1 MSATHLD
8 ARHRL
13 TFSAEYTLL
22 NKVGEIIKRLR
33 AQNGID
39 PLKSSAITARLPYL
53 SPAISFGSYAE
64 SLKGGGKMEQMMQ
77 GMGMM
82 GAPPP
87 EDDGEAKKRQE
98 ERELLEK
105 QKMAKMKAL
114 QKQGRR
120 VVRR

>member
-1 MSATHLD
+1 MA
-8 ARHRL
+8 L
-13 TFSAEYTLL
+13 TSFAEYTLL

-39 PLKSSAITARLPYL
+39 PLRSSAITARLPYL

>member
-1 MSATHLD
+1 
-8 ARHRL
+8 
-13 TFSAEYTLL
+13 
-22 NKVGEIIKRLR
+22 
-33 AQNGID
+33 
-39 PLKSSAITARLPYL
+39 
-53 SPAISFGSYAE
+53 
-64 SLKGGGKMEQMMQ
+64 MEQMMQ